1 MENETITDWEKE
13 KTMEWDEWYAKY
25 QPVMFDA
32 FLDDGEPLEFT
43 DCKAA
48 ADWISRNWDHVAEE
62 DIAKHVWTC
71 TSGDGWCYTSTG
83 FHVVDRMHCYVCK
96 VPWVDLYEACM
107 YDGSMDNYIETIS
120 EDCYDDDDES
130 GCVWE
135 GDWSGR

>member
-1 MENETITDWEKE
+1 MT
-13 KTMEWDEWYAKY
+13 WDDWYAKY

-107 YDGSMDNYIETIS
+107 YDGSMDDYVETIS
-120 EDCYDDDDES
+120 EDCYDVDDES

-135 GDWSGR
+135 GDWSGQ